1 MLGFN
6 EWHWCDPH
14 DIVTQCN
21 SMQISSLLFIAMQ
34 RNIYCDRKKYL
45 SRHKE
50 IFIATQRNIYRE
62 YTEMLFL
69 CSQKNVP
76 SGKKKIGSL
85 WKLDALVIFMFNHGG
100 GWKLTRK
107 NARFCCENFSNLYLY
122 QLNTITNPVN
132 KFLRIVNIED
142 ICNCDN
148 HRWAISQIM

>member
-1 MLGFN
+1 MALMRSA
-6 EWHWCDPH
+6 WHCN
-14 DIVTQCN
+14 IVTQCKLAVCY
-21 SMQISSLLFIAMQ
+21 LLRCKEIFIAIE

-122 QLNTITNPVN
+122 QLNKITNSVW
-132 KFLRIVNIED
+132 LWI
-142 ICNCDN
+142 
-148 HRWAISQIM
+148 